1 MAQQRAVAT
10 RESDERILAM
20 LRERDRG
27 LTSVQIATAYG
38 MTGSAVRT
46 VFQRVDRDLAAS
58 ERQLGGARWSVP
70 A

>member
-1 MAQQRAVAT
+1 
-10 RESDERILAM
+10 M

-58 ERQLGGARWSVP
+58 ERQLGGARWSVS